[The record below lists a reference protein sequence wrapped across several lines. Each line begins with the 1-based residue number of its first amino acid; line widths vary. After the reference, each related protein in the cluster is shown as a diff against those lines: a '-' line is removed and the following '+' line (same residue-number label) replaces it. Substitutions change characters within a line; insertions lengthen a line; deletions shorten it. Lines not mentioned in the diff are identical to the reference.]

1 MLSLPPKKFSSDMAH
16 YQSKIGNCLYLHWY
30 TGTCWSRLPAFRG
43 GWNPL
48 GHPGG
53 LAAGLMQLSILSFM
67 PFPRAYLRLRLAM
80 TRTRTILRASRLSTP
95 LGHSSARPGS
105 RSRFG
110 REPVFFAIPVPVPA
124 VRQPQTGKSAG
135 NSHPVFSRFCDLLRE
150 RK

>member
-80 TRTRTILRASRLSTP
+80 IRTRTILRTSRLSTP
-95 LGHSSARPGS
+95 LDHRRTISHIKFHNQAENQAS
-105 RSRFG
+105 RRVWFYIYKLYTFDSLPSQQ
-110 REPVFFAIPVPVPA
+110 EL
-124 VRQPQTGKSAG
+124 TS
-135 NSHPVFSRFCDLLRE
+135 LLA
-150 RK
+150 